1 MAVFRVRAARDADS
15 PNVRELVL
23 AVSSEF
29 GLRYDPDGYDA
40 DLERVATTY
49 ARAGGWFELL
59 LDRNDIVGTVGMYP
73 QGGGEIELRK
83 MYFLGELRGTGMGT
97 KLLNAS
103 LKAARKLGY
112 RQCYLETLESMT
124 HARHLYRKHGF
135 TPLDE
140 PLGDTGHYHCNT
152 WMVKNLEEVAR

>member
-1 MAVFRVRAARDADS
+1 MEHGNPFGNGWFTFCGAVGCGGIG
-15 PNVRELVL
+15 PL
-23 AVSSEF
+23 
-29 GLRYDPDGYDA
+29 
-40 DLERVATTY
+40 
-49 ARAGGWFELL
+49 AGG
-59 LDRNDIVGTVGMYP
+59 DPSVC
-73 QGGGEIELRK
+73 ELRK

-135 TPLDE
+135 KPLKN
-140 PLGDTGHYHCNT
+140 PLGETGHYHCNT
-152 WMVKNLEEVAR
+152 WMVKNLAKVKR